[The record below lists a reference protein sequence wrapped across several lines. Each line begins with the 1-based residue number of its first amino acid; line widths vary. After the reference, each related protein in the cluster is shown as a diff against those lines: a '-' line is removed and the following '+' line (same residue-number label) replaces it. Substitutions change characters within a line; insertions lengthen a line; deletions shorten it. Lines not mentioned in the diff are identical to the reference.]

1 LQYGGQQCSQPDHV
15 PDKNAEPARPR
26 DIVHKPLQWQ
36 RIVEGS
42 MSAACGSNEITKD
55 QSQIGLSRPSKGFG
69 NSEVMRGDHFTWT
82 CSPDQRAE
90 RFPHLSTSCER
101 TYTYQIPTNRESR
114 MQTEVGIFNSRQ
126 QAEQAIHS
134 LLSSGIPESAITVL
148 AGEDANVEQLPT
160 TDTEADGMGKTMTG
174 FLGGAAGLGAGFGLG
189 TAAAS
194 MLIPGIGPVIA
205 VGVGAAALLGAG
217 GAAVGAT
224 LGDSNE
230 AALDQGSPKDDVFL
244 YHELLGQ
251 RKVLVLVNSDSLE
264 EASGSRRIFD
274 EQGSENI
281 ERARS
286 TLKVRHDTRLRN
298 AS

>member
-1 LQYGGQQCSQPDHV
+1 
-15 PDKNAEPARPR
+15 
-26 DIVHKPLQWQ
+26 
-36 RIVEGS
+36 
-42 MSAACGSNEITKD
+42 
-55 QSQIGLSRPSKGFG
+55 
-69 NSEVMRGDHFTWT
+69 
-82 CSPDQRAE
+82 
-90 RFPHLSTSCER
+90 
-101 TYTYQIPTNRESR
+101 

-126 QAEQAIHS
+126 QAERAIQG
-134 LLSSGIPESAITVL
+134 LLSSGVPEGAITVL
-148 AGEDANVEQLPT
+148 AGEDANLEQLPT

-224 LGDSNE
+224 LGDSSE
-230 AALDQGSPKDDVFL
+230 AAADQGSPKDDVFL
-244 YHELLGQ
+244 YHDLLGQ
-251 RKVLVLVNSDSLE
+251 RKVLVLVNSDSVE
-264 EASGSRRIFD
+264 EASGVRKAFD

-281 ERARS
+281 EHART
-286 TLKVRHDTRLRN
+286 TLKTRHDTRLRN